1 MTSGQKIA
9 FSLLAALGLFA
20 GFVLSLNTTLFKE
33 LETRFYTQSKIE
45 ENTGQLDKISE
56 SCDSYISEILTLVE
70 KGDNAWTKNASV
82 RSYYVQNPS
91 ESDVNTR
98 RRLTE
103 TLFSEIPALNGI
115 RIVDKNGRNVHYSS
129 FDDSDLL
136 KQNGISKIYKNYND
150 IVKDTGEI
158 DFETLQKITSET
170 KSVLLCDESRARLIL
185 AIPFCWVDGI
195 YSGLC
200 LFYLNMREVEK
211 ELIARDVISLGEGM
225 TLFADENYNGG
236 FILNLPYGNRG
247 TFREPALNY
256 WKSRSEAMARGSDNY
271 QQPEKLLELPDGRF
285 YVALSSNRI
294 GKIRVS
300 AVYTSDIFEL
310 SAELRLLIYICV
322 FISILLVVFLI
333 FSFFRDPVVTLQKR
347 IKKLQLGIIENY
359 LDGKEKREWNDV
371 ARQLRTRRNDLSEEI
386 IKSLHVHSKKRRK
399 ELSEYLEKNWD
410 EIFAIFEAKA
420 GNESGAGNV
429 SAPAVNAGGSADISG
444 ASIAE
449 IRRMLEEVLQNR
461 GVTTVVAGAA
471 GVAAGAGVAKVVAE
485 KKAAPVEE
493 VEELD
498 EVEEL
503 AEDVDELDEVEE
515 LAEEVDEL
523 DEVEEL
529 AEEVDE
535 VEELDEVEEIEEA
548 EDIDEVEELSE
559 DAEDLDEVEELS
571 EEVEELDDVEELVED
586 TEDVDEDTEDVDEV
600 EELTEDAE
608 DLDEVE
614 ELSEE
619 VEEAEELSDEVDEL
633 EDVEDLEPL
642 EELEKVKEVPP
653 APHVM
658 DEDERKIRA
667 IIPPKKEYSPS
678 DDTYFATENFA
689 DVDNLFAELLHLGSE
704 FSTHNTTK
712 LKSLEFIIYPV
723 EPLPEVES
731 VESTETVE
739 SVDTPEPAVTAE
751 PIESL
756 DSKETVEPVEEL
768 TEEVPSYLSK
778 PDFAMTNFGDN
789 LSEDIPELDS
799 VLAIPKGPDDAIV
812 ENDGVFS
819 ISETLEYTNVIQD
832 PDFKN
837 LVDSIL

>member
-20 GFVLSLNTTLFKE
+20 GFVLSFNTTLFKE
-33 LETRFYTQSKIE
+33 LETRFYTQAKIE

-56 SCDSYISEILTLVE
+56 SCDSYISEILTLIE
-70 KGDNAWTKNASV
+70 KGENAWAKNASV

-103 TLFSEIPALNGI
+103 TLFSQIPALNGI

-136 KQNGISKIYKNYND
+136 KQNGISKVYKNYND

-185 AIPFCWVDGI
+185 SVPFCWVDGI

-225 TLFADENYNGG
+225 TLFADDDYNGG
-236 FILNLPYGNRG
+236 FILNLPYGNRA
-247 TFREPALNY
+247 TFREPTLNY

-310 SAELRLLIYICV
+310 SAELCLLIYICV
-322 FISILLVVFLI
+322 FISILLIVFLL

-420 GNESGAGNV
+420 GSESGANNV
-429 SAPAVNAGGSADISG
+429 SAPVANAGGSADISG

-471 GVAAGAGVAKVVAE
+471 GVAAGAGVAKAVAA
-485 KKAAPVEE
+485 KKLAPVEE
-493 VEELD
+493 VDELDEVEELAEDIDELDEVDELAEDVEEAD

-515 LAEEVDEL
+515 LAEDTENADEVEELAEDVDEL

-529 AEEVDE
+529 SEETEEVDE
-535 VEELDEVEEIEEA
+535 VEDLAEEVDELDEVK
-548 EDIDEVEELSE
+548 ELAE
-559 DAEDLDEVEELS
+559 DAEDTEELDEL
-571 EEVEELDDVEELVED
+571 EEVEEL
-586 TEDVDEDTEDVDEV
+586 
-600 EELTEDAE
+600 
-608 DLDEVE
+608 
-614 ELSEE
+614 
-619 VEEAEELSDEVDEL
+619 EEADDT
-633 EDVEDLEPL
+633 
-642 EELEKVKEVPP
+642 PP
-653 APHVM
+653 APHIM

-689 DVDNLFAELLHLGSE
+689 NVDNLFAELLHLGSE
-704 FSTHNTTK
+704 VDMHSSLK
-712 LKSLEFIIYPV
+712 LKTLEFKIYPV
-723 EPLPEVES
+723 SPLPEPEAS
-731 VESTETVE
+731 ENDDETDTFDTVE
-739 SVDTPEPAVTAE
+739 D
-751 PIESL
+751 
-756 DSKETVEPVEEL
+756 L
-768 TEEVPSYLSK
+768 TEEVPTYLSK
-778 PDFAMTNFGDN
+778 PDFALTNFGDN
-789 LSEDIPELDS
+789 VSEDIPELSS

-812 ENDGVFS
+812 EEDGVFS
-819 ISETLEYTNVIQD
+819 ISENLECTNVVQD
-832 PDFKN
+832 PDFKK

>member
-20 GFVLSLNTTLFKE
+20 GFVLSFNTTLFKE
-33 LETRFYTQSKIE
+33 LETRFYTQAKIE

-56 SCDSYISEILTLVE
+56 SCDSYISEILTLIE
-70 KGDNAWTKNASV
+70 KGENAWTKNASV

-103 TLFSEIPALNGI
+103 TLFSQIPALNGI

-136 KQNGISKIYKNYND
+136 KQNGISKVYKNYND

-185 AIPFCWVDGI
+185 AVPFCWVDGI

-225 TLFADENYNGG
+225 TLFADDDYNGG
-236 FILNLPYGNRG
+236 FILNLPYGNRA

-322 FISILLVVFLI
+322 FISILLVVFLL

-420 GNESGAGNV
+420 GSESGANNV
-429 SAPAVNAGGSADISG
+429 SAPVANAGGSADISG

-471 GVAAGAGVAKVVAE
+471 GVAAGAGVAKAVAA
-485 KKAAPVEE
+485 KKAAPVDEVDELDE
-493 VEELD
+493 VEELAEDVEDVDEVEELTEDVEEAD

-515 LAEEVDEL
+515 LAEDTENADEVEELTEDVDEL

-529 AEEVDE
+529 SEETEEVDE
-535 VEELDEVEEIEEA
+535 VEDLAEDVEELDEVEE
-548 EDIDEVEELSE
+548 LPE
-559 DAEDLDEVEELS
+559 DAEDA
-571 EEVEELDDVEELVED
+571 EELDE
-586 TEDVDEDTEDVDEV
+586 
-600 EELTEDAE
+600 
-608 DLDEVE
+608 
-614 ELSEE
+614 
-619 VEEAEELSDEVDEL
+619 
-633 EDVEDLEPL
+633 L
-642 EELEKVKEVPP
+642 EELEELEDADDTPP
-653 APHVM
+653 APHIM

-689 DVDNLFAELLHLGSE
+689 NVDNLFAELLHLGSE
-704 FSTHNTTK
+704 VDVHSSLK
-712 LKSLEFIIYPV
+712 LKTLEFKIYPV
-723 EPLPEVES
+723 SPLPELEAS
-731 VESTETVE
+731 ENEDETDAF
-739 SVDTPEPAVTAE
+739 DT
-751 PIESL
+751 
-756 DSKETVEPVEEL
+756 VEEL
-768 TEEVPSYLSK
+768 TEEVPTYLSK
-778 PDFAMTNFGDN
+778 PDFALTNFGDN
-789 LSEDIPELDS
+789 VSEDIPELSS

-812 ENDGVFS
+812 EEDGVFS
-819 ISETLEYTNVIQD
+819 ISENLECTNVVQD
-832 PDFKN
+832 PDFKK

>member
-20 GFVLSLNTTLFKE
+20 GFVLSFNTTLFKE
-33 LETRFYTQSKIE
+33 LETRFYTQAKIE

-56 SCDSYISEILTLVE
+56 SCDSYISEILTLIE
-70 KGDNAWTKNASV
+70 KGENAWTKNASV

-103 TLFSEIPALNGI
+103 TLFSQIPALNGI

-136 KQNGISKIYKNYND
+136 KQNGISKVYKNYND

-185 AIPFCWVDGI
+185 AVPFCWVDGI

-225 TLFADENYNGG
+225 TLFADDDYKGG

-322 FISILLVVFLI
+322 FISILLIVFLL

-420 GNESGAGNV
+420 GSESGANNV
-429 SAPAVNAGGSADISG
+429 SAPVANAGGSADISG

-461 GVTTVVAGAA
+461 GVTTVVAGAS
-471 GVAAGAGVAKVVAE
+471 GVAAGAGVAKAVVA
-485 KKAAPVEE
+485 KKSAPVDE
-493 VEELD
+493 VDELD

-515 LAEEVDEL
+515 LAEDVEDVDEVEELAEDVEEADEVEELAEDVDEL

-529 AEEVDE
+529 AEDVEEADK
-535 VEELDEVEEIEEA
+535 VEELVEDVDE
-548 EDIDEVEELSE
+548 
-559 DAEDLDEVEELS
+559 LDEVEELS
-571 EEVEELDDVEELVED
+571 EETEE
-586 TEDVDEDTEDVDEV
+586 VDEV
-600 EELTEDAE
+600 EDLAE
-608 DLDEVE
+608 EVDELDEVE
-614 ELSEE
+614 ELPEDAE
-619 VEEAEELSDEVDEL
+619 DAEELDEL
-633 EDVEDLEPL
+633 EEF
-642 EELEKVKEVPP
+642 EELEEADDTPP
-653 APHVM
+653 APHIM

-689 DVDNLFAELLHLGSE
+689 NVDNLFAELLHLGSE
-704 FSTHNTTK
+704 VDMHSSLK
-712 LKSLEFIIYPV
+712 LKTLEFKIYPV
-723 EPLPEVES
+723 SPLPEPEAS
-731 VESTETVE
+731 ENDDETDAF
-739 SVDTPEPAVTAE
+739 DT
-751 PIESL
+751 
-756 DSKETVEPVEEL
+756 VEEL
-768 TEEVPSYLSK
+768 TEEVPTYLSK
-778 PDFAMTNFGDN
+778 PDFALTNFGDN
-789 LSEDIPELDS
+789 VSEDIPELSS

-812 ENDGVFS
+812 EEDGVFS
-819 ISETLEYTNVIQD
+819 ISENLEYTNVVQD
-832 PDFKN
+832 PDFKK

>member
-20 GFVLSLNTTLFKE
+20 GFVLSFNTTLFKE
-33 LETRFYTQSKIE
+33 LETRFYTQAKIE

-56 SCDSYISEILTLVE
+56 SCDSYISEILTLIE
-70 KGDNAWTKNASV
+70 KGENAWTKNASV

-103 TLFSEIPALNGI
+103 TLFSQISALNGI

-136 KQNGISKIYKNYND
+136 KQNGISKVYKNYND

-185 AIPFCWVDGI
+185 AVPFCWVDGI

-211 ELIARDVISLGEGM
+211 DLIARDVISLGEGM
-225 TLFADENYNGG
+225 TLFADDDYKGG
-236 FILNLPYGNRG
+236 FILNLPYGNRA

-322 FISILLVVFLI
+322 FISILLIVFLL

-420 GNESGAGNV
+420 GSESGANNV
-429 SAPAVNAGGSADISG
+429 SAPVANAGGSADISG

-471 GVAAGAGVAKVVAE
+471 GVAAGAGVAKVVAA
-485 KKAAPVEE
+485 KNAAPV
-493 VEELD
+493 D
-498 EVEEL
+498 
-503 AEDVDELDEVEE
+503 
-515 LAEEVDEL
+515 EVDEL

-529 AEEVDE
+529 AEDAEEIDE
-535 VEELDEVEEIEEA
+535 VEELDDAVEEE
-548 EDIDEVEELSE
+548 
-559 DAEDLDEVEELS
+559 
-571 EEVEELDDVEELVED
+571 
-586 TEDVDEDTEDVDEV
+586 
-600 EELTEDAE
+600 
-608 DLDEVE
+608 
-614 ELSEE
+614 
-619 VEEAEELSDEVDEL
+619 
-633 EDVEDLEPL
+633 
-642 EELEKVKEVPP
+642 EELEVLEEYEEP
-653 APHVM
+653 AATGSSSKTF
-658 DEDERKIRA
+658 DDFISNIA
-667 IIPPKKEYSPS
+667 QPKKEYQPS
-678 DDTYFATENFA
+678 NDTYFASEKFA
-689 DVDNLFAELLHLGSE
+689 SVENLFAEELKLGN
-704 FSTHNTTK
+704 FDDIIN
-712 LKSLEFIIYPV
+712 KSKTSPVQITIYPFPAYNND
-723 EPLPEVES
+723 EKTETTEL
-731 VESTETVE
+731 TETVE
-739 SVDTPEPAVTAE
+739 T
-751 PIESL
+751 IENSE
-756 DSKETVEPVEEL
+756 SVEEL
-768 TEEVPSYLSK
+768 TEEVPSYLNE
-778 PDFAMTNFGDN
+778 PDFSMIGFGDN
-789 LSEDIPELDS
+789 YSQDMPELES
-799 VLAIPKGPDDAIV
+799 ANAIV
-812 ENDGVFS
+812 EEDGVFS
-819 ISETLEYTNVIQD
+819 IAEDLEYTNVVQD
-832 PDFKN
+832 PEFKE
-837 LVDSIL
+837 LVDSILG